1 MTTLYLGSIP
11 QLDRNYNHVMNFD
24 NATQR
29 RNYVVGKC
37 QEQKSQNIQNH
48 PSLTSVTIPIP
59 PQDGYLYD
67 YLMIQGK
74 YVSDDLFFFITN
86 FEQASPSSTTFHLE
100 LDVWMT
106 YHLKMNIESAFV
118 ERCHVDR
125 WKANGFPTT
134 ETTPEGIEGNYELK
148 ERTPT
153 NANPRDG
160 LYIYYSGTPL
170 GETKTGGG
178 GGGGGSLPS
187 PSNTDTTDED
197 GNGWFFPVDGIISAT
212 HPNYPDGSYHGALDI
227 AGNVS
232 EPIYPPK
239 AGMTVYQVG
248 YAPTS
253 YGNYVILYDSDS
265 ETRHYLAH
273 MMSAP
278 LVSQGQ
284 TVYHDTILGNV
295 GSSGN
300 STGPHLHWEIR
311 TKRSNYTYG
320 SSIHPSVGTQV
331 GDTVK
336 RGVNP

>member
-29 RNYVVGKC
+29 RNYVIGKC
-37 QEQKSQNIQNH
+37 QTQKSQNIQNH

-67 YLMIQGK
+67 YLMIQGN

-118 ERCHVDR
+118 ERCHVNR
-125 WKANGFPTT
+125 WKSNGYPTA

-153 NANPRDG
+153 NANPREG
-160 LYIYYSGTPL
+160 MYIYYSGTPL
-170 GETKTGGG
+170 GETKPGGG

-212 HPNYPDGSYHGALDI
+212 HPNYPDGSYHGGLDI

-239 AGMTVYQVG
+239 SGMTVYQVG
-248 YAPTS
+248 YAPT
-253 YGNYVILYDSDS
+253 
-265 ETRHYLAH
+265 
-273 MMSAP
+273 
-278 LVSQGQ
+278 
-284 TVYHDTILGNV
+284 
-295 GSSGN
+295 
-300 STGPHLHWEIR
+300 
-311 TKRSNYTYG
+311 TYG
-320 SSIHPSVGTQV
+320 HYVV
-331 GDTVK
+331 L
-336 RGVNP
+336 